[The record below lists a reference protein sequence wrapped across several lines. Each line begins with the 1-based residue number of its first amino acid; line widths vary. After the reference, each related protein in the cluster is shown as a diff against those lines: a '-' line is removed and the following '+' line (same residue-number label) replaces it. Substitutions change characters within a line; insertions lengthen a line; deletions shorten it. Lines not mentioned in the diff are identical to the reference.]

1 MHITI
6 ILPVLYAYDTW
17 SLALRENL
25 RLASKGCILAQVW
38 WNNRGLEKITY
49 GGPSWFVLNKY
60 YLGDQMREEEMGWTC
75 GTYGGEG
82 KYMQD
87 FGEET

>member
-1 MHITI
+1 M
-6 ILPVLYAYDTW
+6 
-17 SLALRENL
+17 
-25 RLASKGCILAQVW
+25 K
-38 WNNRGLEKITY
+38 
-49 GGPSWFVLNKY
+49 
-60 YLGDQMREEEMGWTC
+60 EEMGWTC

>member
-1 MHITI
+1 
-6 ILPVLYAYDTW
+6 
-17 SLALRENL
+17 
-25 RLASKGCILAQVW
+25 
-38 WNNRGLEKITY
+38 
-49 GGPSWFVLNKY
+49 
-60 YLGDQMREEEMGWTC
+60 MREEEMGWTC